1 MSEKFSIDEILS
13 QLNEEQRQA
22 VMINDGTLL
31 VFAGAGSGKTRVI
44 TTKIAYAIEKLGIES
59 YRILAVTFTN
69 KACKEMKD
77 RVSLYVGEEK
87 ASSVMIKT
95 FHSFGVWLLRK
106 YGSMVGIEPNFKIYD
121 EDDSVTLL
129 SQQYPSVNKK
139 EISEAVKR
147 IGVLKDKMQKPDS
160 RDHKF
165 TDMYFKY
172 ERALSQTGNVDFAD
186 MIIKSIK
193 LLEEDK
199 DVKEY
204 VQNRFQMIL
213 VDEYQDSNT
222 AQFMLL
228 KNIVGPKTF
237 LCAVGDDDQSIYRF
251 RGAEVKNI
259 LEFPNAFKNTK
270 KVFLGKNYR
279 CSQSILDAANDV
291 ISNNKTRAPKNLV
304 ATNQGGLKPQ
314 LFYVNGGYDEAAKV
328 IEILKKAA
336 LHDVSAYEKSAVLY
350 RTNAQS
356 KDFEDRFIMNGIP
369 YHIVGSLR
377 FYDREEVRDCI
388 ALISLLA
395 NPRDTVAFQRMVN
408 KPARKIG
415 DISVEKILAY
425 ANDNPMM
432 GGDVMYAARNVTNDG
447 IIKGVAATGLSQ
459 FLQSYD
465 TCKSQF
471 GTLSN
476 GDLLQLMLDN
486 FGLLNYYRKRDLDEH
501 NDFNKRTDNLNQ
513 LVNMLSLPEFSNGQE
528 GINAFLEFAS
538 LDSSSLGSKTE
549 GISNEGVTLITM
561 HNTKGLEYDRVFMTG
576 MENEIFPG
584 LRDNKELTSEDL
596 EEERRICYVAMTR
609 AKKELYLFCASMRMK
624 WGSLQPE
631 TPSMFLSEIT
641 NTHIDVTDLR
651 TTRSRQVGFDGFG
664 FGTWQDKNFDCDS
677 FSNSFKADTSVYPR
691 YNNYSKYDSYRK
703 KEGSHYGS
711 YNSRYS
717 SYEVPPSGPKPSD
730 ASKYNIRNNNV
741 LKNSAV
747 KPSAVLVKKNSQKTV
762 SQNAKVEFNVGDR
775 IRSQFFGDGII
786 TAKRQ
791 SAGREVVDVTF
802 DSGRQ
807 GTFATI
813 TATFEKI

>member
-1 MSEKFSIDEILS
+1 MSEKPTIDEILS

-22 VMINDGTLL
+22 VVINDGALL

-44 TTKIAYAIEKLGIES
+44 TTKIAYAIEKLGIEPW
-59 YRILAVTFTN
+59 RILAVTFTN

-77 RVSLYVGEEK
+77 RVSLYVGDEK

-106 YGSMVGIEPNFKIYD
+106 YGARVGLEPNFKIYD
-121 EDDSVTLL
+121 EDDSVSLL
-129 SQQYPSVNKK
+129 LQQYPSVNKK
-139 EISEAVKR
+139 EISEAVKK
-147 IGVLKDKMQKPDS
+147 ISVLKDKMQKPNS
-160 RDHKF
+160 RDQKLS
-165 TDMYFKY
+165 DMYSRY
-172 ERALSQTGNVDFAD
+172 ERALRQTGNVDFAD
-186 MIIKSIK
+186 MITKSIK
-193 LLEEDK
+193 LLEENE

-228 KNIVGPKTF
+228 KSLVGPKTF

-259 LEFPNAFKNTK
+259 LDFPKAFKNTK

-279 CSQSILDAANDV
+279 CSQRILEAASDV
-291 ISNNKTRAPKNLV
+291 ISNNQTRAQKSLV
-304 ATNQGGLKPQ
+304 AINQGGLKPQ

-336 LHDVSAYEKSAVLY
+336 LHDVNAYEKSAVLY

-388 ALISLLA
+388 SLISLLA

-408 KPARKIG
+408 KPARKVG
-415 DISVEKILAY
+415 DTSVEKILAY

-432 GGDVMYAARNVTNDG
+432 GGDIMYAARNVTNDG
-447 IIKGVAATGLSQ
+447 VIKGAAATGLSQ

-465 TCKSQF
+465 TCKAQF
-471 GTLSN
+471 CILPN
-476 GDLLQLMLDN
+476 GDLLQLMLDS
-486 FGLLNYYRKRDLDEH
+486 FGLLSYYRKRDLEEH
-501 NDFNKRTDNLNQ
+501 NDVNKRTDNLNQ
-513 LVNMLSLPEFSNGQE
+513 LVNMLSSPEFSNGQE
-528 GINAFLEFAS
+528 GLNAFLEFAS
-538 LDSSSLGSKTE
+538 LDSSSLGSKNE
-549 GISNEGVTLITM
+549 GSSNAGVTLITM
-561 HNTKGLEYDRVFMTG
+561 HNTKGLEYDRVFMAG

-584 LRDNKELTSEDL
+584 LREDKELTLDDI

-624 WGSLQPE
+624 WGNMQCE
-631 TPSMFLSEIT
+631 TPSMFLSEIACD
-641 NTHIDVTDLR
+641 HVDVIDLR
-651 TTRSRQVGFDGFG
+651 TTRSKQVGFGGFG
-664 FGTWQDKNFDCDS
+664 FGTWQDKDS
-677 FSNSFKADTSVYPR
+677 DTDRYFNSFKANSNVFSS
-691 YNNYSKYDSYRK
+691 YNSYSKYSKYCTK
-703 KEGSHYGS
+703 
-711 YNSRYS
+711 
-717 SYEVPPSGPKPSD
+717 PSGPKPSNV
-730 ASKYNIRNNNV
+730 SKYNIRN
-741 LKNSAV
+741 KNSALKNNTNA
-747 KPSAVLVKKNSQKTV
+747 KPSAVLVKKSSQKTTT
-762 SQNAKVEFNVGDR
+762 QKTNVEFNVGDR
-775 IRSQFFGDGII
+775 IRSQFFGDGTI

-791 SAGREVVDVTF
+791 SAGREVIDVTF

-807 GTFATI
+807 GSFATV